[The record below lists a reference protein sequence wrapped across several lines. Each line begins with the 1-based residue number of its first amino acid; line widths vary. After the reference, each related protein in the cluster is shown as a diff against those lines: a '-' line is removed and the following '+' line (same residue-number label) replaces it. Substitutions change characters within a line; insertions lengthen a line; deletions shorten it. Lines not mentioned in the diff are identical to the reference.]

1 MSVVTSKRISMG
13 RLGVPSGL
21 SLLVTVLLAPVCVM
35 QLGAQN
41 AATSVSVDASAN
53 HRAIN
58 PNIYGVCMAGTADIA
73 ALNAPLNRMGGNN
86 MSDYNWQIDA
96 LNLDF
101 DWYFESFL
109 QNDPITP
116 GKAADSFIQQTFA
129 ATVGS
134 EPMITIPMLPYIAKL
149 GANANSGA
157 ASLWSYS
164 VAKYGAQTGADP
176 WQPDAGN
183 GISAATGNRIVNDP
197 NDAYVSNSVAIQQ
210 AWLQHIL
217 STWGMST
224 AATGVKYYILD
235 NEPSLWN
242 STHVDV
248 YPNPETY
255 KEEYN
260 NVVAY
265 ASAIRAADPNAKIVA
280 PEEWTWWA
288 MYESGLDQ
296 ANGTGTGSD
305 YAAHNNT
312 YYYPWLLQQLYNY
325 QQTNVT
331 KLIDVLSVHCY
342 NAIPG
347 DGDDAASQATRNSE
361 TRVLWDPTFVDS
373 SWEAGSGLNGKI
385 WEWIPLMR
393 SWVNQY
399 YPGLEIGC
407 TEYNWGDESGLNGA
421 TAQADVLG
429 IYGAY
434 GFDLATRWTVPKR
447 PTYLAMQIYR
457 NYDGNRSTFGDTSVS
472 ATVADPDYLSA
483 FAAVRSSD
491 GALTVM
497 VINKQQGSTPVTVS
511 LANFPTTG
519 TAQAYQIASA
529 SQTSIAS
536 LGSVTVTSNSIVTTV
551 PSQSITLFVI
561 PPGSVASPPTPPAA
575 PTGLTATAGN
585 AQVSVSW
592 TASSGATSYK
602 VYRGTTAGGESA
614 TAIASGITS
623 TIHYDTGVTNGTQYF
638 YKVAAVNAGGTS
650 ALSTEASATPQPTA
664 LSGPPAAHID
674 LPAPG
679 AAVSGT
685 VTVAG
690 WAIDN
695 ATAVGTAIS
704 SVRVLVDGTVVGNA
718 TYGSSRPDVCAA
730 YPGRAGCPNVGY
742 SYSLNAAA
750 FAVGSHT
757 ITVTATD
764 SDNPPDTGSAS
775 VTVTVATPVVI
786 PTVHID
792 SPAPGAT
799 VSGTVTVAGWAIDNA
814 TAVGTAISGAKVLV
828 DGTAVGYATYGVNRP
843 DVCMAYPGR
852 AGCPNVGYSYS
863 LNTGTLTTGSH
874 TIAVT
879 ATDSNATP
887 DTGSASVTV
896 TVVSATAA
904 VIPTVHIDLPAPS
917 ATVSGTVTVAGWAI
931 DNASTVGTAISRVQV
946 LVDGTAVG
954 YATYGVNRPDVCAA
968 FPGRPGCP
976 NVGYSYS
983 LNTAALTAGS
993 HTIAVTATDSASP
1006 TDTASASVTVT
1017 VAAGTAAVIPT
1028 VHIDM
1033 PAPGATVSGTVT
1045 VAGWAI
1051 DNTSAVGTAIGV
1063 VQVLV
1068 DGTAVGTATY
1078 GVNRPDVCAAYPSRP
1093 GCPNVGYSYSLNTAA
1108 LTPGSHTISVTAT
1121 DSASPPDIGS
1131 TAITVQK

>member
-1 MSVVTSKRISMG
+1 
-13 RLGVPSGL
+13 
-21 SLLVTVLLAPVCVM
+21 
-35 QLGAQN
+35 
-41 AATSVSVDASAN
+41 
-53 HRAIN
+53 
-58 PNIYGVCMAGTADIA
+58 
-73 ALNAPLNRMGGNN
+73 
-86 MSDYNWQIDA
+86 
-96 LNLDF
+96 
-101 DWYFESFL
+101 
-109 QNDPITP
+109 
-116 GKAADSFIQQTFA
+116 
-129 ATVGS
+129 
-134 EPMITIPMLPYIAKL
+134 
-149 GANANSGA
+149 
-157 ASLWSYS
+157 
-164 VAKYGAQTGADP
+164 
-176 WQPDAGN
+176 
-183 GISAATGNRIVNDP
+183 
-197 NDAYVSNSVAIQQ
+197 
-210 AWLQHIL
+210 
-217 STWGMST
+217 
-224 AATGVKYYILD
+224 
-235 NEPSLWN
+235 
-242 STHVDV
+242 
-248 YPNPETY
+248 
-255 KEEYN
+255 
-260 NVVAY
+260 
-265 ASAIRAADPNAKIVA
+265 
-280 PEEWTWWA
+280 
-288 MYESGLDQ
+288 
-296 ANGTGTGSD
+296 
-305 YAAHNNT
+305 
-312 YYYPWLLQQLYNY
+312 
-325 QQTNVT
+325 
-331 KLIDVLSVHCY
+331 
-342 NAIPG
+342 
-347 DGDDAASQATRNSE
+347 
-361 TRVLWDPTFVDS
+361 
-373 SWEAGSGLNGKI
+373 
-385 WEWIPLMR
+385 
-393 SWVNQY
+393 
-399 YPGLEIGC
+399 
-407 TEYNWGDESGLNGA
+407 
-421 TAQADVLG
+421 
-429 IYGAY
+429 
-434 GFDLATRWTVPKR
+434 
-447 PTYLAMQIYR
+447 
-457 NYDGNRSTFGDTSVS
+457 
-472 ATVADPDYLSA
+472 
-483 FAAVRSSD
+483 
-491 GALTVM
+491 
-497 VINKQQGSTPVTVS
+497 
-511 LANFPTTG
+511 
-519 TAQAYQIASA
+519 
-529 SQTSIAS
+529 
-536 LGSVTVTSNSIVTTV
+536 
-551 PSQSITLFVI
+551 
-561 PPGSVASPPTPPAA
+561 
-575 PTGLTATAGN
+575 
-585 AQVSVSW
+585 
-592 TASSGATSYK
+592 
-602 VYRGTTAGGESA
+602 
-614 TAIASGITS
+614 
-623 TIHYDTGVTNGTQYF
+623 
-638 YKVAAVNAGGTS
+638 VAAVNAGGTS

-874 TIAVT
+874 TLAVT